1 MSIRKKM
8 SNEYLDDLLVRMA
21 HHSTAIEGNTLTQA
35 DTLSILIYNYIPR
48 DMSEREYHE
57 VKNYKKTVDYLLK
70 NEEKM
75 SPKLIKA
82 YHKEIMQNLADDN
95 GEYKKISNI
104 ILGANFETSK
114 PYQVPTLI
122 QEWCDN
128 YNFRM
133 KNAKTIE
140 EKIEV
145 IVDQHIKF
153 EKIHPFSDGNGRTGR
168 MLMIDSCI
176 KENIPPIIIPK
187 EEKGKYINYL
197 SNENIKEFTKWGVN
211 LSEKESERI
220 EKFLNKEKVQLIK
233 GNLGMS
239 KNVILEGK

>member
-1 MSIRKKM
+1 MPIRKKM

-75 SPKLIKA
+75 SPQLIKT

-133 KNAKTIE
+133 ENAKTIE

-197 SNENIKEFTKWGVN
+197 SNENIKEFTKWGVS
-211 LSEKESERI
+211 LSEKEAERI
-220 EKFLNKEKVQLIK
+220 EMFSNKEKVQLILEK
-233 GNLGMS
+233 NS
-239 KNVILEGK
+239 K

>member
-1 MSIRKKM
+1 MPIRKKM

-75 SPKLIKA
+75 SPQLIKT

-133 KNAKTIE
+133 ENAKTIE

-197 SNENIKEFTKWGVN
+197 SNENIKEFTKWGVS
-211 LSEKESERI
+211 LSEKEAERI
-220 EKFLNKEKVQLIK
+220 EMFSNKEKVQLI
-233 GNLGMS
+233 LE
-239 KNVILEGK
+239 KNNK

>member
-1 MSIRKKM
+1 MPIRKKM

-75 SPKLIKA
+75 SPQLIKA

-95 GEYKKISNI
+95 GEYKKIANI
-104 ILGANFETSK
+104 ILGASFETSK

-133 KNAKTIE
+133 ENAKTIE
-140 EKIEV
+140 EKIEI

-176 KENIPPIIIPK
+176 KENISPIIIPK

-197 SNENIKEFTKWGVN
+197 STENVKEFTKWGIN
-211 LSEKESERI
+211 LSEKETERI
-220 EKFLNKEKVQLIK
+220 EKFLNKVKVQLNIR
-233 GNLGMS
+233 
-239 KNVILEGK
+239 KN

>member
-1 MSIRKKM
+1 MPIRKKM

-75 SPKLIKA
+75 SPQLIKT

-133 KNAKTIE
+133 ENAKTIE

-197 SNENIKEFTKWGVN
+197 SNENIKEFTKWGVS
-211 LSEKESERI
+211 LSEKEAERI
-220 EKFLNKEKVQLIK
+220 EMFSNKEKVQLI
-233 GNLGMS
+233 LE
-239 KNVILEGK
+239 KNNN